1 MRRNTRLDTTL
12 KGRAFLA
19 GFAWAIL
26 TVAWAGRSLAVDGV
40 ASAESIRGIQVEIL
54 LDVLAC
60 VESNNSPLA
69 VGDQGRALG
78 TYQIHQAY
86 WEEGTRWLGVNWP
99 FREAFDP
106 DKARCVARAYL
117 LHHGSGM
124 TLLDMA
130 RIHNGGPMG
139 PHRRSTLPYAR
150 RVDRLLVPRLRDSEL
165 GGPPGCVAASAPGEG
180 SRAIVA
186 GSQAPD
192 LAKPQVIS
200 NKV

>member
-1 MRRNTRLDTTL
+1 MRRNPGLDTTL
-12 KGRAFLA
+12 KGRGVLA
-19 GFAWAIL
+19 GFASAIL
-26 TVAWAGRSLAVDGV
+26 IVAWASRSLAADG
-40 ASAESIRGIQVEIL
+40 AASSAESIRAMQVEIL

-60 VESNNSPLA
+60 VESNNNPLA

-78 TYQIHQAY
+78 TYQIHLAY

-106 DKARCVARAYL
+106 DKARCVVRAYL
-117 LHHGSGM
+117 LHHGCGM

-130 RIHNGGPMG
+130 RIHNGGPTG

-150 RVDRLLVPRLRDSEL
+150 RVDRLLVPRLRDSEP
-165 GGPPGCVAASAPGEG
+165 GGSPGCVAASASGEG
-180 SRAIVA
+180 GCA
-186 GSQAPD
+186 SQAPD

>member
-1 MRRNTRLDTTL
+1 MRRNPGLDTAL
-12 KGRAFLA
+12 KGRGFLA
-19 GFAWAIL
+19 GFVSAIL
-26 TVAWAGRSLAVDGV
+26 MVAWPGPSLAADEV
-40 ASAESIRGIQVEIL
+40 ASAESIRAVQVEIL

-60 VESNNSPLA
+60 VESNNNPLA

-106 DKARCVARAYL
+106 DKARCVVRAYL
-117 LHHGSGM
+117 LHHGCGM

-130 RIHNGGPMG
+130 RIHNGGPTG
-139 PHRRSTLPYAR
+139 PQRRSTLPYAR

-165 GGPPGCVAASAPGEG
+165 GQSPGCLPASVSGEG
-180 SRAIVA
+180 SRATIA
-186 GSQAPD
+186 GSQTPD
-192 LAKPQVIS
+192 RARPQVIS